1 MLTNANN
8 RIRIRL
14 LVAVDGKR
22 RQNFGNHCQKFSN
35 KESCNMA
42 SEIAIIKVPAPI
54 VTLQQFAELEGV
66 SERTAYRWTT
76 GDNPC
81 VPIEPRTIR
90 KGCKKAGGPIRIY
103 YARWKEEQLRK
114 ALGHSRFQL
123 VIGA

>member
-1 MLTNANN
+1 
-8 RIRIRL
+8 
-14 LVAVDGKR
+14 
-22 RQNFGNHCQKFSN
+22 
-35 KESCNMA
+35 MA

-54 VTLQQFAELEGV
+54 VSLQQFAELEGV

-81 VPIEPRTIR
+81 VPIEQRVIR

-103 YARWKEEQLRK
+103 YARWKEEQMRK

>member
-1 MLTNANN
+1 MKF
-8 RIRIRL
+8 I
-14 LVAVDGKR
+14 DGKR
-22 RQNFGNHCQKFSN
+22 WQNFGYQWEMFTNG
-35 KESCNMA
+35 ESCNMA

-103 YARWKEEQLRK
+103 YARWKEEQMRK

-123 VIGA
+123 VIGS

>member
-1 MLTNANN
+1 MTYANN

-22 RQNFGNHCQKFSN
+22 RQNFGYHWLKLSN